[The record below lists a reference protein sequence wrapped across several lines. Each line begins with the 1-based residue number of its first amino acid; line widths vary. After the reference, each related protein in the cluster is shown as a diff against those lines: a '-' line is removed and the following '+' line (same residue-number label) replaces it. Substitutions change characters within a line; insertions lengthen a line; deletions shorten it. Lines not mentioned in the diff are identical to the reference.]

1 MADSGDIPNNITLTA
16 SQAIR
21 RNAADNA
28 FEAFTPSA
36 GGSVSDT
43 AYGPSW
49 DGVTTDAPSKN
60 AVYDKIETLSAG
72 GLTAPQVSSLVS
84 IRF

>member
-1 MADSGDIPNNITLTA
+1 MANSGDIPSDITLTA
-16 SQAIR
+16 GQALR
-21 RNAADNA
+21 RNAGDSA
-28 FEAFTPSA
+28 FEAFTPSS

-60 AVYDKIETLSAG
+60 AVYDKIETLGSS
-72 GLTAPQVSSLVS
+72 GLTQPQIMARIS
-84 IRF
+84 IGF